1 MIKKENT
8 MLMRKHKRFIW
19 ILCLSLFLIPF
30 QITSAQSMDV
40 EIDENNLIQD
50 FPTRITF
57 QLAFTSDSVIET
69 INLYYRTERRSC
81 TGEARVRADFE
92 PAAEGEV
99 EWVWDLGNSGD
110 LPPGAII
117 YWHWLLTDADG
128 NTFTTEEQSFS
139 YEDPNYV
146 WETINAGM
154 VTIVWAE
161 GDEDFAWDMH
171 ALVEKAIEHL
181 EEDAGI
187 SPDGPVRMTVYPS
200 SEAMVAATVHLPEWA
215 GGVAYPDYN
224 LIVAGI
230 APEEYA
236 WAEDVIAHEVGHLV
250 SHTLTF
256 NCVGAR
262 MPTWLDEGI
271 SRFAEGPAKPHEVEM
286 VISKLEAGELPTLR
300 SLSRG
305 FAADPEAARLSYA
318 QSAAVVRFMIEEY
331 GQEQLSL
338 LLQAIQDGQ
347 KIDPALEEV
356 YGFNTEGLD
365 SLFRMHMGFDPLPG
379 YDPDA
384 TPTPRLENT
393 PVPTLAL
400 ATSFAE
406 AETTEETP
414 PEITAT
420 PTPSATS
427 TKPTPPPTEAVT
439 DPTESNGLP
448 FLPGGNLILISGLLC
463 GGLLLLGALVVLVI
477 ILIRRKKN
485 PSASDNTP

>member
-1 MIKKENT
+1 
-8 MLMRKHKRFIW
+8 MLMQSKKRFIGL
-19 ILCLSLFLIPF
+19 ICLSLLLIPLQTVF
-30 QITSAQSMDV
+30 AQPDQV
-40 EIDENNLIQD
+40 EILKNNLSLD
-50 FPTRITF
+50 FPTKITF
-57 QLAFTSDSVIET
+57 QLSFTSESIIET

-81 TGEARVRADFE
+81 TGEARVRADFD

-99 EWVWDLGNSGD
+99 TWEWDLGDSGD
-110 LPPGAII
+110 LPPGAMIH
-117 YWHWLLTDADG
+117 WRWLLTDTNG
-128 NTFTTEEQSFS
+128 NTFTTEEQTFS
-139 YEDPNYV
+139 YEDPNYN
-146 WETINAGM
+146 WQTISSDM

-161 GDEDFAWDMH
+161 GSMDFAWNMH
-171 ALVEKAIEHL
+171 TLVEKAIERL

-187 SPDGPVRMTVYPS
+187 GPDGPVRMTVYPS
-200 SEAMVAATVHLPEWA
+200 SAAMVAATVHLPEWA

-230 APEEYA
+230 APEDYG

-256 NCVGAR
+256 NCLGAR

-286 VISKLEAGELPTLR
+286 VNNNLEAGDLPTLR
-300 SLSRG
+300 SLARG
-305 FAADPEAARLSYA
+305 FAADPDAARLSYA
-318 QSAAVVRFMIEEY
+318 QSAAVVLFMIEKY

-338 LLQAIQDGQ
+338 LLQAIQDGK

-365 SLFRMHMGFDPLPG
+365 SLFRIHLGFDPLPG

-400 ATSFAE
+400 ATAFAQ
-406 AETTEETP
+406 AETTEE
-414 PEITAT
+414 ESVEFT
-420 PTPSATS
+420 PTPTTAASN
-427 TKPTPPPTEAVT
+427 TKPAPPTSEAT
-439 DPTESNGLP
+439 ITPTKPDGIPN
-448 FLPGGNLILISGLLC
+448 LPGRNLLLILGLLC
-463 GGLLLLGALVVLVI
+463 GGIIVLATGVI
-477 ILIRRKKN
+477 LAVILTRRKKKIH
-485 PSASDNTP
+485 PPDTHQSQTGGQ